1 MAEGVE
7 AGVLSEDG
15 GVDTADQKVFVGG
28 IGESVPVVAA
38 VTDGAVSELG
48 VGVAVEGEASLD
60 ARDQERRVV
69 EAIAGCQMDL
79 LFWRHGWKF
88 GVCGDGTEVGHDAK
102 DSLGLLGTLG
112 NSAVWRRRCLW
123 SGGCRLTGLRCGLS
137 YRSGRVWKSGVKAGR
152 AGGNELLCRERKIK
166 TDSQRYSG
174 DTCQGGSQ
182 IVSKFKGHKV

>member
-7 AGVLSEDG
+7 AGVLAEDG

-69 EAIAGCQMDL
+69 EAIAGCQKDL
-79 LFWRHGWKF
+79 LFGRQGREL
-88 GVCGDGTEVGHDAK
+88 GVCGHGTEVGHDAE
-102 DSLGLLGTLG
+102 DSLGLLGTI
-112 NSAVWRRRCLW
+112 
-123 SGGCRLTGLRCGLS
+123 
-137 YRSGRVWKSGVKAGR
+137 GV
-152 AGGNELLCRERKIK
+152 RE
-166 TDSQRYSG
+166 
-174 DTCQGGSQ
+174 
-182 IVSKFKGHKV
+182 